1 MSVQYINN
9 TPDLESVSCKLS
21 SAKQIAVDLEFDKNY
36 YRYGFNLCL
45 VQIFDGEECYLIDPI
60 SKNLD
65 IKTIYPVLEDDSV
78 EKITF
83 AFGEDLRLLHS
94 MNCFPKNIYDLDIV
108 SSLLN
113 YPPASLVNL
122 IDDILEIDTGKS
134 SQLSNWYNRPL
145 TDQQIHYA
153 AQDVLHLFDLKEVLN
168 KQAKQKNITEWIAEE
183 NSVWDQL
190 DYSGEKNNGILKD
203 KDKKEFNEVEWHVFS
218 ELMVYREE
226 LACIVNKPSFQVI
239 KKEYLMEVAKES
251 RTLMNWDSAKGIYRK
266 VKNEKTKNKLIEIV
280 KNARQNA
287 YELGLSESKPAKKL
301 LTPEEMREYRNQQ
314 KRLKKVK
321 TAFFDPIKE
330 KIVEEYGQET
340 AVFLFSNRII
350 SDLVNGENGNLEN
363 YKRELLVRYTDEL
376 NLSKNILE
384 SIVDFPITDEQDFGK
399 Q

>member
-1 MSVQYINN
+1 
-9 TPDLESVSCKLS
+9 
-21 SAKQIAVDLEFDKNY
+21 
-36 YRYGFNLCL
+36 
-45 VQIFDGEECYLIDPI
+45 
-60 SKNLD
+60 
-65 IKTIYPVLEDDSV
+65 
-78 EKITF
+78 
-83 AFGEDLRLLHS
+83 
-94 MNCFPKNIYDLDIV
+94 
-108 SSLLN
+108 
-113 YPPASLVNL
+113 
-122 IDDILEIDTGKS
+122 
-134 SQLSNWYNRPL
+134 
-145 TDQQIHYA
+145 
-153 AQDVLHLFDLKEVLN
+153 
-168 KQAKQKNITEWIAEE
+168 
-183 NSVWDQL
+183 
-190 DYSGEKNNGILKD
+190 
-203 KDKKEFNEVEWHVFS
+203 
-218 ELMVYREE
+218 
-226 LACIVNKPSFQVI
+226 
-239 KKEYLMEVAKES
+239 MEVAKES